1 MNVSS
6 RSDRGL
12 LHRGRNPASGNP
24 VRGNPVRGNPARVMA
39 GNATFFFLLSFH

>member
-12 LHRGRNPASGNP
+12 LHRPRNPASGNP
-24 VRGNPVRGNPARVMA
+24 ANGQPGD
-39 GNATFFFLLSFH
+39 ATFFFLLSFH